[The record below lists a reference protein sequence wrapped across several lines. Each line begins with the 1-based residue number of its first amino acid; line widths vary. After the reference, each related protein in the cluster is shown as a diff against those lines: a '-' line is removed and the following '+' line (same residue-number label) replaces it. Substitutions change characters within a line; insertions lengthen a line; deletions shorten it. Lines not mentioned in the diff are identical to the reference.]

1 MTVEKTRTN
10 SSESFQWHPAFY
22 AEIQIELE
30 EERENLIFENEHQL
44 GTKPMEIDVLVIK
57 KKRETPVS
65 KNIGRIFRKY
75 NIIEYK
81 SPTDYMSIND
91 FYKVCG
97 YAFFYKSDTVRE
109 DEIPVDQIT
118 ISLVSR
124 SYPRKLIQHL
134 QKFWGWRTDVF
145 DEGIYYV
152 QGFKIPIQIIVT
164 EQLSK
169 EKNLWLRSLTD
180 RIKDQNDM
188 KRLLNEYRE
197 KKGNILYE
205 SVMQMIIRANKEK
218 FKEVDC
224 MCEALDEIIK
234 MQFEEKLRDRLKE
247 GYKSGYGV
255 GMLLGVQHGMKE
267 GMQQGMEQ
275 GMQQGMEQG
284 IQQGME
290 QGMQQG
296 MEQGIQQS
304 THNINSLIL
313 RLAEL
318 GRTDDIIKSASDA
331 EYQEKLLREF
341 GFVKE

>member
-57 KKRETPVS
+57 KRETPVS

-97 YAFFYKSDTVRE
+97 YAFFYKSDTVWE

-275 GMQQGMEQG
+275 G

-341 GFVKE
+341 GFVKA